1 MSGNNKSSLIST
13 VLEIGPIIVF
23 FLIFIWRKDETV
35 VIGNY
40 EYSSIVQAT
49 AILVPLMILATGLGW
64 WLNGHVSKV
73 QVLTLVLVIVFG
85 ALTILLNDPKFIK
98 MKPTIIY
105 LLFGGAITYG
115 HSRGQNYIQSLLGDR
130 LPMEDIGWQIISR
143 RLAMFFFALAL
154 LNEAIWRTQ
163 SDEIWV
169 FFKTFGL
176 SGAVL
181 FFMIFQYPIL
191 KKYGLLDDM

>member
-105 LLFGGAITYG
+105 LLFGGAIAFG
-115 HSRGQNYIQSLLGDR
+115 HLRGQNYIQLLLGDR
-130 LPMEDIGWQIISR
+130 LPMEDIGWQIISK
-143 RLAMFFFALAL
+143 RLAIFFFALAL

-191 KKYGLLDDM
+191 KKYGRLDDM

>member
-1 MSGNNKSSLIST
+1 MSGNNKSPLTST

-23 FLIFIWRKDETV
+23 FLIFILRKGETV
-35 VIGNY
+35 VIGGH
-40 EYSSIVQAT
+40 EYSSLIQAT
-49 AILVPLMILATGLGW
+49 AVLVPLMILASGLGW
-64 WLNGHVSKV
+64 WLHGHVSKV
-73 QVLTLVLVIVFG
+73 QLLTLVLVIVFG
-85 ALTILLNDPKFIK
+85 ALTVFLNDPKFIK

-105 LLFGGAITYG
+105 FLFGATITYG
-115 HSRGQNYIQSLLGDR
+115 HLRGQNYIQSLLGDR
-130 LPMEDIGWQIISR
+130 LPIEDIGWQIISK
-143 RLAMFFFALAL
+143 RLTIFFFALAL
-154 LNEAIWRTQ
+154 LNEAIWRSQ

-191 KKYGLLDDM
+191 KKYGHLDDV